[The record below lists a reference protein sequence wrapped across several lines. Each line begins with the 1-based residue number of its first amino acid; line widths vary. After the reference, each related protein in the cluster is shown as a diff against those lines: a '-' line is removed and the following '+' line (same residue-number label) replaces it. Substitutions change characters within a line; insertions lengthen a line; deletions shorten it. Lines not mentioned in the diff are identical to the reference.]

1 MLWSAGP
8 EIVPV
13 AGGIGAPIIHIPSI
27 PPRYV
32 VQASFIQS
40 DREIFFFS
48 QDLSIFSVSE
58 SSIVIEYRTMSNRLV
73 VHDMRVIIGACTVT
87 HIPIWNFALELV
99 HHCKANAP
107 QMRTNRNESEKNRL
121 YLCLIISTVPGPRYT
136 AKICFFLFYLT
147 GMCM

>member
-13 AGGIGAPIIHIPSI
+13 AGGIGAPIASIPSVL
-27 PPRYV
+27 PRYV

-58 SSIVIEYRTMSNRLV
+58 SSIVIEYRTISNRLV
-73 VHDMRVIIGACTVT
+73 VHEMRVMIDTRTIILGSV
-87 HIPIWNFALELV
+87 WNFIRELM
-99 HHCKANAP
+99 HRIKAIAP
-107 QMRTNRNESEKNRL
+107 QMRINHNEPEKTDRAFV
-121 YLCLIISTVPGPRYT
+121 YSQEPKV
-136 AKICFFLFYLT
+136 
-147 GMCM
+147 